1 MASKSDEFLLE
12 QRAYIKIR
20 SLLGDMPRNIHQ
32 DLVQVYGGE
41 VCSESTVKKWSLRF
55 REGRVSV
62 EDDPRMGQPIIAT
75 TENNIALVAEMCD
88 SDPHITI
95 EQLATSLTLSTGSVH
110 AILTKHLE
118 PTRKEQ
124 NKVWIVKGSSPPALP
139 RPDHWAT
146 KVMYTIFFDAHGP
159 VCQICTPK
167 GQTVTGHFYATVVLP
182 EIENHHIERRPATGL
197 RGIKILHDNAR
208 PHKSK
213 EVKEK
218 IASIGLEELEH
229 PPYSPDLAPCDF
241 WLFDGLKKHLA
252 GTVFGERMQ
261 IGRAIQRYLR
271 DIPQE
276 EYKKT
281 FFKWIER
288 LKLVVEYKGD
298 YFEHL

>member
-1 MASKSDEFLLE
+1 MSKVCSRWVPYLLNQTQKKTRVRIAKKLLE
-12 QRAYIKIR
+12 KYDQCDERRLFEICTGDETWIR
-20 SLLGDMPRNIHQ
+20 YS
-32 DLVQVYGGE
+32 
-41 VCSESTVKKWSLRF
+41 
-55 REGRVSV
+55 
-62 EDDPRMGQPIIAT
+62 
-75 TENNIALVAEMCD
+75 
-88 SDPHITI
+88 
-95 EQLATSLTLSTGSVH
+95 
-110 AILTKHLE
+110 E

-124 NKVWIVKGSSPPALP
+124 NKLWIVKGSSPPALP

-159 VCQICTPK
+159 VCRICTPK

-182 EIENHHIERRPATGL
+182 GIEKHYIERRPATGL

-241 WLFDGLKKHLA
+241 WLFDGLQVQFWRTDANWK
-252 GTVFGERMQ
+252 
-261 IGRAIQRYLR
+261 AIQRYLR

-281 FFKWIER
+281 FLKWIER
-288 LKLVVEYKGD
+288 LKLVVEHKGD